1 MRQKRAAIER
11 ALASEKV
18 LCNIDTTASVTRSS
32 WAAGAATDGGD
43 GGDGDEA
50 GGGGEGTLESA
61 GISAKEIKNIYTELR
76 KGANHPLMLLNYFKG
91 EGKTMQVVDV
101 LHRTGYFGSQAT
113 RDMVGVLLFF
123 LRFYC
128 FVF

>member
-91 EGKTMQVVDV
+91 EGKTTQVVDV

-113 RDMVGVLLFF
+113 RDMVGVLLLF